1 MSYDYALSRVKDAL
15 EKSDD
20 NHLKAQRLL
29 FSWLQKD
36 NTLLLGLVA
45 PHIQGIISHA
55 IAHVS
60 QPAKKAVASKKIN
73 LEDHE
78 TGEFG
83 GAVLESLRGGKGETG
98 NFGEA
103 APRGVSKPG
112 KASKAHV
119 DAINKL
125 VSASKNKNKET
136 KK

>member
-1 MSYDYALSRVKDAL
+1 MSREYAMSRVKDAL

-29 FSWLQKD
+29 FSWIEKD

-45 PHIQGIISHA
+45 PHINGIIAHA
-55 IAHVS
+55 ITHAT
-60 QPAKKAVASKKIN
+60 QPEKAAASKKIN
-73 LEDHE
+73 LKDQE

-83 GAVLESLRGGKGETG
+83 GALLESLRGGRGDTG
-98 NFGEA
+98 AFGEA

-119 DAINKL
+119 DAINTL
-125 VSASKNKNKET
+125 VNAT
-136 KK
+136 KKKDKKTKK